1 MRILDLRKEFTP
13 YNLLPSLT
21 SGLIAAIITISIE
34 ISLAALI
41 FSGDLEKF
49 LADGIG
55 LMLFGAFVV
64 GVMVSLTTSLPGMIG
79 LPQDTP
85 AAILAL
91 VAAAIAFSM
100 KSADP
105 KALYPTVVAA
115 IMLTSIFT
123 GTFFLLLGWFKA
135 SALIRYI
142 PYPVIGGFLAGTGW
156 LIAKGALGVMTN
168 LPLTMA
174 NPSSYVRPDQL
185 ASWLPGLVF
194 AVVLLLALRKYS
206 HILITPGALVL
217 ATGVFYGYLWLAHIP
232 IAQASAHGWMLGP
245 FPSGG
250 LYHPLAPSSFALI
263 DWQAILQN
271 LDKLAV
277 VLILSVIS
285 LLLNASAL
293 EVAVRQDIDLD
304 RELLTAG
311 VANLAGGL
319 GGSPVGYQALSLTAL
334 SHRLGAKSRLV
345 NLISALLCGATI
357 FFGASLIG
365 YFPRAV
371 FGGMLLFLGLSFMV
385 EWLIDARRL
394 LPLTD
399 YLLVWIIVGII
410 AALGFLQGI
419 GAGIL
424 IAVILFV
431 VSYSR
436 VNTIKNILDGGIYH
450 SNVDRPKTHRDL
462 LNQKGSQIH
471 ILRLQGFL
479 FFGTIQ
485 KILEEVRRRM
495 RQKEPQPLNFLVLDF
510 QRVERLDSSAVFG
523 ITRLKQ
529 LAWAGNLAMVW
540 SDLSPSIKKQL
551 ERGGLLDTLDDS
563 FMAMPTL
570 DHAMEWCENKFLAA
584 QGITDL
590 TGVYK
595 IGRGLFKQTFPEL
608 QAADQL
614 LNYLERRLVKQGDC
628 LMRKGD
634 SPDEMFFILSGLFT
648 IQLELPGGK
657 IIRLRTIR
665 GGATV
670 GEIGLYLGTQRT
682 ADVVVAQSGEVYRLS
697 AQSLREMREKEP
709 EAASH
714 LHEWIAHL
722 LAERVSTS
730 DRTIEALMD

>member
-1 MRILDLRKEFTP
+1 MR
-13 YNLLPSLT
+13 S
-21 SGLIAAIITISIE
+21 S
-34 ISLAALI
+34 
-41 FSGDLEKF
+41 
-49 LADGIG
+49 
-55 LMLFGAFVV
+55 
-64 GVMVSLTTSLPGMIG
+64 
-79 LPQDTP
+79 
-85 AAILAL
+85 
-91 VAAAIAFSM
+91 
-100 KSADP
+100 DP

-115 IMLTSIFT
+115 IMLTSIAT
-123 GTFFLLLGWFKA
+123 GIFFLLLGWFKA

-156 LIAKGALGVMTN
+156 LIAKGALGVITAM
-168 LPLTMA
+168 PFTMA
-174 NPSSYVRPDQL
+174 NLSSYGRPDQL
-185 ASWLPGLVF
+185 VNWLTGLVF
-194 AVVLLLALRKYS
+194 AVALLLALRKYS
-206 HILITPGALVL
+206 HVLIMPGALVL
-217 ATGVFYGYLWLAHIP
+217 ATGIFYGYLWLAHIP
-232 IAQASAHGWMLGP
+232 VAQASAHGWLLGP

-250 LYHPLAPSSFALI
+250 LYHPLALSSFALI
-263 DWQAILQN
+263 DWQVILQN

-285 LLLNASAL
+285 MLLNASAL
-293 EVAVRQDIDLD
+293 EVAVRQDIDLN

-311 VANLAGGL
+311 FANLAGGL
-319 GGSPVGYQALSLTAL
+319 GGSPVGYQTLSLTAL

-365 YFPRAV
+365 YFPRIV
-371 FGGMLLFLGLSFMV
+371 FGGMLLFLGLTFMV

-394 LPLTD
+394 LPLAD
-399 YLLVWIIVGII
+399 YLLVWVIVGII

-436 VNTIKNILDGGIYH
+436 VNAIKNILNGGLYH

-485 KILEEVRRRM
+485 KILEEIRRRM

-529 LAWAGNLAMVW
+529 LTRAGNLAMVW
-540 SDLSPSIKKQL
+540 SDLTPSIRKQL
-551 ERGGLLDTLDDS
+551 ERGGLLDTQDES
-563 FMAMPTL
+563 FMVYPTL
-570 DHAMEWCENKFLAA
+570 DHAMEWCENKFLAT

-590 TGVYK
+590 TGVYN

-608 QAADQL
+608 QAADRL
-614 LNYLERRLVKQGDC
+614 LKYLEHRLVKQGDY
-628 LMRKGD
+628 LIHKGD
-634 SPDEMFFILSGLFT
+634 PPDEMFFILSGLFT
-648 IQLELPGGK
+648 IQLEHAGGK
-657 IIRLRTIR
+657 MIRLRSVR

-670 GEIGLYLGTQRT
+670 GEVGLYLGTQRT
-682 ADVVVAQSGEVYRLS
+682 ADVVVAQSGEVYCLS
-697 AQSLREMREKEP
+697 SQSLREMREKEP
-709 EAASH
+709 DVASH

-722 LAERVSTS
+722 LAERISTS

>member
-1 MRILDLRKEFTP
+1 MKIPDMRKEFSP
-13 YNLLPSLT
+13 PALLPSLT

-34 ISLAALI
+34 VSLAALI

-49 LADGIG
+49 LPDGIG

-64 GVMVSLTTSLPGMIG
+64 GVMVSLTTSLPGMVGI
-79 LPQDTP
+79 PQDTP

-91 VAAAIAFSM
+91 AAAAIAFSM
-100 KSADP
+100 KAADP
-105 KALYPTVVAA
+105 QALYPTVAAA
-115 IMLTSIFT
+115 IMLTSIVT
-123 GTFFLLLGWFKA
+123 GISFLLLGWFKA

-168 LPLTMA
+168 MPITLA
-174 NPSSYVRPDQL
+174 NLSAYARPDKL
-185 ASWLPGLVF
+185 ILWLPGLVF
-194 AVVLLLALRKYS
+194 ALALLLTLRKYS
-206 HILITPGALVL
+206 NILITPGALVL
-217 ATGVFYGYLWLAHIP
+217 AAGVFYGYLWLAHIP
-232 IAQASAHGWMLGP
+232 IAQASAHGWLLGP

-250 LYHPLAPSSFALI
+250 LYHPLAFSSFALI
-263 DWQAILQN
+263 DWQVILQN

-345 NLISALLCGATI
+345 NLISGLLCGATL
-357 FFGASLIG
+357 FFGAALIG
-365 YFPRAV
+365 YFPRMV
-371 FGGMLLFLGLSFMV
+371 FGGMLLYLGLTFMV

-394 LPLTD
+394 LPLAD
-399 YLLVWIIVGII
+399 YLLVWVIVGVI
-410 AALGFLQGI
+410 AAFGFLEGI

-431 VSYSR
+431 ISYSR
-436 VNTIKNILDGGIYH
+436 VNAIKNILDGGIYH
-450 SNVDRPKTHRDL
+450 SNVDRPKNHRDL

-485 KILEEVRRRM
+485 KILEEVRSRM
-495 RQKEPQPLNFLVLDF
+495 HQKEPQPLNYLILDF

-529 LAWAGNLAMVW
+529 LARAGNLTMAW

-551 ERGGLLDTLDDS
+551 ERGGLLDPQDET
-563 FMAMPTL
+563 FMMMPSL
-570 DHAMEWCENKFLAA
+570 DHAMEWCENKLLAA

-590 TGVYK
+590 TGVYE

-608 QAADQL
+608 QSTDRL
-614 LNYLERRLVKQGDC
+614 LNYLERKLVKQGDF
-628 LMRKGD
+628 LMHKGD

-648 IQLELPGGK
+648 IQLEHPGGR
-657 IIRLRTIR
+657 IMRLRSVR

-670 GEIGLYLGTQRT
+670 GEVGLYLGTART

-697 AQSLREMREKEP
+697 AQALKEMREKEP
-709 EAASH
+709 ELAAH

-722 LAERVSTS
+722 LAERLSTS